1 MHIDL
6 EMDCNIRK
14 NTHFTF
20 KLIII
25 IIIIIQYIYTKKH
38 F

>member
-14 NTHFTF
+14 NMHFTF

-25 IIIIIQYIYTKKH
+25 IIIQYIYTNKH